1 MHYGVKGMKLGVR
14 KKEAST
20 DGTIRSRYQA
30 LRTRELRTYRATTK
44 NGETVTATEVRE
56 SKIGS
61 AISALSPKL
70 YKQLKDGADLDFTV
84 DGRKVG
90 EGSLQKR
97 SDDEMYLNWIGVK
110 QSERGKGYASAMF
123 DAGVEYSKN
132 QGVKKLTLEVP
143 GNAPDARHIYEKRGF
158 KVTGPMHGA
167 PTDIW
172 GGLYPM
178 SLDISD
184 RSIRHVED
192 EALELEKAF
201 LQHFGILY
209 QGLNPFESGKT
220 MEHVERGSNSL
231 EHYGV
236 LGMKWGRRRQTSK
249 AQKPNDYAKEAKELS
264 TAELKNR
271 FERLRLENEYAKLN
285 SAEVFNGKK
294 IVTNFLGK
302 AANNIAMTLVVG
314 TITKLGQNY
323 INQKFGV

>member
-1 MHYGVKGMKLGVR
+1 
-14 KKEAST
+14 
-20 DGTIRSRYQA
+20 
-30 LRTRELRTYRATTK
+30 
-44 NGETVTATEVRE
+44 
-56 SKIGS
+56 
-61 AISALSPKL
+61 
-70 YKQLKDGADLDFTV
+70 
-84 DGRKVG
+84 
-90 EGSLQKR
+90 
-97 SDDEMYLNWIGVK
+97 
-110 QSERGKGYASAMF
+110 
-123 DAGVEYSKN
+123 
-132 QGVKKLTLEVP
+132 
-143 GNAPDARHIYEKRGF
+143 
-158 KVTGPMHGA
+158 
-167 PTDIW
+167 
-172 GGLYPM
+172 M

-264 TAELKNR
+264 TADLKNR